1 MNAITMVKRLPVALQ
16 SFSFGSVNRT
26 ISKVFSIEKSTVIKI
41 VQEVR
46 CELNHVSSE
55 FIKFPLT
62 TLQHATAVKVFAEEA
77 GCKIPQIVG
86 AINEIRI
93 GILLQASESKA
104 D

>member
-1 MNAITMVKRLPVALQ
+1 MYERNYYGKAITCGTVEFFIWECQ
-16 SFSFGSVNRT
+16 SYYKYLVLKN
-26 ISKVFSIEKSTVIKI
+26 VIKI
-41 VQEVR
+41 VQEVT

-62 TLQHATAVKVFAEEA
+62 TLQHATAIKVFAEEA
-77 GCKIPQIVG
+77 GCKIPQTVG

>member
-1 MNAITMVKRLPVALQ
+1 MKN
-16 SFSFGSVNRT
+16 
-26 ISKVFSIEKSTVIKI
+26 VIKI
-41 VQEVR
+41 VQEVT

-62 TLQHATAVKVFAEEA
+62 TLQHATAIKVFAEEA
-77 GCKIPQIVG
+77 GCKIPQTVG